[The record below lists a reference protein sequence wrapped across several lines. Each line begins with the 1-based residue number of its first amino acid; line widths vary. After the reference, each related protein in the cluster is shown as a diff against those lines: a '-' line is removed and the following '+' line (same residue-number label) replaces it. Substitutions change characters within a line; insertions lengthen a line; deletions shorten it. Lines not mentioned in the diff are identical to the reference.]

1 MAESKESNFNNII
14 RKIIKKSLF
23 TERQIEIILN
33 QKDLLES
40 SFSISKGAY
49 YWQVGQSR
57 EKLVALFYSI
67 ILLRGLGI
75 LLPDDIDVISKLSE
89 QISVI
94 NESDIFPERE
104 DEVISVI
111 EKLIRQASN
120 MWLVWFD
127 RNIQWMNE
135 CDSEFKIVIDC
146 VRLLI

>member
-1 MAESKESNFNNII
+1 MSESDQSNFNNII

-33 QKDLLES
+33 QKDLLD
-40 SFSISKGAY
+40 SKFTITRGAY
-49 YWQVGQSR
+49 YRQVSQSR
-57 EKLVALFYSI
+57 EKLTSLFYSI

-94 NESDIFPERE
+94 YDSDVFPERE

-111 EKLIRQASN
+111 DRVIRQACN
-120 MWLVWFD
+120 M
-127 RNIQWMNE
+127 
-135 CDSEFKIVIDC
+135 
-146 VRLLI
+146 

>member
-1 MAESKESNFNNII
+1 MWFVYDTLKFNCNVSIQICIAMAESKESNFNNII
-14 RKIIKKSLF
+14 SKIIKKSLF

-49 YWQVGQSR
+49 YRQVGQSR

-75 LLPDDIDVISKLSE
+75 LLPDDIDVISKLAE

-104 DEVISVI
+104 DEVVSVI

-120 MWLVWFD
+120 M
-127 RNIQWMNE
+127 
-135 CDSEFKIVIDC
+135 
-146 VRLLI
+146 

>member
-1 MAESKESNFNNII
+1 MWSVYDTLKFNWNVGIQICIAMAESKESNFNNII
-14 RKIIKKSLF
+14 SKIIKKSLF

-49 YWQVGQSR
+49 YRQVSQSR

-94 NESDIFPERE
+94 NKSDIFPERE

-111 EKLIRQASN
+111 EKLIRQALN
-120 MWLVWFD
+120 M
-127 RNIQWMNE
+127 
-135 CDSEFKIVIDC
+135 
-146 VRLLI
+146 

>member
-1 MAESKESNFNNII
+1 MFNWNSGIQFCIAMAESKESNFNNII
-14 RKIIKKSLF
+14 SKIIKKSLF

-49 YWQVGQSR
+49 YRQVGQSR
-57 EKLVALFYSI
+57 EKLIALFYSI

-94 NESDIFPERE
+94 SDSDIFPERE

-120 MWLVWFD
+120 M
-127 RNIQWMNE
+127 
-135 CDSEFKIVIDC
+135 
-146 VRLLI
+146 